1 MKRKLI
7 TFARWTGLAASLA
20 ASLVVSSLT
29 LSLAV
34 APTAATAVSRPA
46 SAAAPAGG
54 EPSPAAID
62 AYLGKAMESTALPGM
77 SVVVTHNGKIV
88 HAAGYGHDSA
98 GEPVT
103 ENTPMRVA
111 SVSKSFTAMAVMT
124 LVDDGRLSL
133 DEPVARRLP
142 EFRLADPRARG
153 ITLRHLLNQT
163 SGISDSTVDIRAAE
177 SATTLAGYVA
187 ALRGGTLAADPGTR
201 WAYCNVN
208 YEVAARLVEVAG
220 GMSFGQYMKQRVFGP
235 LGMTGSAVGDQ
246 EVTPSKGFNSLFGVW
261 VPRPELRDFLYGGGA
276 GGVITDAADMGKW
289 LISQNGDG
297 PQLVQPDS
305 LKTMHTSSGVRDYG
319 MGWGRETVDGAE
331 LLVHSGNLFTYTA
344 VEAIAPDTGYGF
356 AVMTNGAGLYDDVY
370 DVLTGLVAMSRGRTP
385 EVPGGSRQQ
394 VELVLGLIALAA
406 AGLGVLGVLRSRRW
420 ASRRTGSPAW
430 RVGLRLVP
438 ALLPVLLF
446 ALYRDLISFLMNGR
460 TVTWEQLTYSAVPM
474 TITFAVAA
482 AAGAVT
488 VVTRLLRLR
497 KPRSVVSSR

>member
-7 TFARWTGLAASLA
+7 TFARRTGLAVPLA
-20 ASLVVSSLT
+20 V
-29 LSLAV
+29 SLAV
-34 APTAATAVSRPA
+34 APLTLPLAVSA
-46 SAAAPAGG
+46 SASAVAPAGG
-54 EPSPAAID
+54 EPSSAAID
-62 AYLGKAMESTALPGM
+62 AYLAEAMESTALPGM
-77 SVVVTHNGKIV
+77 SVVVTHDGKIV

-142 EFRLADPRARG
+142 EFRMADPRAGG

-187 ALRGGTLAADPGTR
+187 ALRSGALAADPGTR

-220 GMSFGQYMKQRVFGP
+220 GMSFGEYMKQRVFGP

-246 EVTPSKGFNSLFGVW
+246 EITPSKGFDSLFGAW
-261 VPRPELRDFLYGGGA
+261 VPRSELRDFLYGGGA
-276 GGVITDAADMGKW
+276 GGVVTDAADMGRW
-289 LISQNGDG
+289 LISQTGDG
-297 PQLVQPDS
+297 AQLVKPES
-305 LKTMHTSSGVRDYG
+305 LKTMHASSGVRDYG
-319 MGWGRETVDGAE
+319 MGWGRETVNGAD

-356 AVMTNGAGLYDDVY
+356 AVMTNSAGLYDDVY
-370 DVLTGLVAMSRGRTP
+370 DVLTGLVAMSRGGTP
-385 EVPGGSRQQ
+385 EVPGGGRQQ
-394 VELVLGLIALAA
+394 AELVLGLIALGA

-438 ALLPVLLF
+438 ALLPVPLF
-446 ALYRDLISFLMNGR
+446 ALYPDLISFLMNGR
-460 TVTWEQLTYSAVPM
+460 TVTWEQLTYSAAPM

-488 VVTRLLRLR
+488 VVTRLVRLL
-497 KPRSVVSSR
+497 KSRSVVSSR